1 VWYLHVR
8 SRCAVKSPLRSKRDT
23 NTFSQEKARIGR
35 RINSLDSGQR
45 LLLRREI
52 LADVTIIGGGL
63 AGCEAAWQAAE
74 LGCSVELW
82 EMRPVKETPA
92 HHTDSFAELVC
103 SNSMGNRSLETASG
117 LLKEELRRLGS
128 VILGCADAH
137 SVPAG
142 GALGVAREDFSWAVT
157 DAVHAHPN
165 IDVVRREATE
175 IPDAPTVVATG
186 PLTSDALVEKI
197 VALAGETLYFYDAAS
212 PIIHRESLD
221 DEVIYLASRYD
232 KGEAAYL
239 NCPMGREQYYAFVEE
254 LVTAELSPIK
264 NFEEDLYFEGC
275 LPVETIARRGPD
287 TLRFGPMKPVGLPD
301 PRSGAEPY
309 AVVQLRQDDA
319 EGRLFNM
326 VGFQTRLRWGEQRRV
341 FRTIP
346 GLEGADFAR
355 MGVMHRNTYLPSNR
369 MLEATMQIRA
379 ERTESSLFF
388 AGQLTGVEGYVE
400 STAMG
405 YVAGTNAAR
414 VARGQEPITLPRG
427 TMMGALAHYITTK
440 EGTLQPINSNWGL
453 VPAAPKRE
461 NGRRLGKPERR
472 QRQARMALALL
483 EEFVGTGIQA
493 AG

>member
-1 VWYLHVR
+1 
-8 SRCAVKSPLRSKRDT
+8 
-23 NTFSQEKARIGR
+23 
-35 RINSLDSGQR
+35 
-45 LLLRREI
+45 
-52 LADVTIIGGGL
+52 
-63 AGCEAAWQAAE
+63 
-74 LGCSVELW
+74 
-82 EMRPVKETPA
+82 MRPVKQTPA

-128 VILGCADAH
+128 VILRCADAH

-142 GALGVAREDFSWAVT
+142 GALGVAREDFSRAVT
-157 DAVHAHPN
+157 EAVHAHPN
-165 IDVVRREATE
+165 IEVVRGEATE
-175 IPDAPTVVATG
+175 IPDGPTVVATG

-221 DEVIYLASRYD
+221 DEVIYLASRYG

-239 NCPMGREQYYAFVEE
+239 NCPMTKEGYYAFVEQ
-254 LVTAELSPIK
+254 LAGAELSPIK
-264 NFEEDLYFEGC
+264 NFEEDMYFEGC
-275 LPVETIARRGPD
+275 LPVETIARRGVD
-287 TLRFGPMKPVGLPD
+287 TLRFGPMKPVGLSD
-301 PRSGAEPY
+301 PRSGTEPY

-326 VGFQTRLRWGEQRRV
+326 VGFQTRLKWGEQRRV

-369 MLEATMQIRA
+369 MLEATMRIRA
-379 ERTESSLFF
+379 ERTENPLFF

-414 VARGQEPITLPRG
+414 IARGQDPITPPRG

-472 QRQARMALALL
+472 QRQARMALAVL

>member
-1 VWYLHVR
+1 M
-8 SRCAVKSPLRSKRDT
+8 S
-23 NTFSQEKARIGR
+23 E
-35 RINSLDSGQR
+35 
-45 LLLRREI
+45 
-52 LADVTIIGGGL
+52 VTIIGGGL
-63 AGCEAAWQAAE
+63 AGSEAAWQAAE

-82 EMRPVKETPA
+82 EMRPVKQTPA
-92 HHTDSFAELVC
+92 HHTKDFAELVC
-103 SNSMGNRSLETASG
+103 SNSLGNRSLETASG

-128 VILGCADAH
+128 VILHCADANT
-137 SVPAG
+137 VPAG
-142 GALGVAREDFSWAVT
+142 GALGVAREDFSRAVT
-157 DAVHAHPN
+157 EAGHAHPN
-165 IDVVRREATE
+165 IEVLRREATD
-175 IPDAPTVVATG
+175 IPEGPTVIATG
-186 PLTSDALVEKI
+186 PLTSDKLVKKIEALS
-197 VALAGETLYFYDAAS
+197 GETLYFYDAAS
-212 PIIHRESLD
+212 PIIHHDSLD
-221 DEVIYLASRYD
+221 DGVIYRASRYG

-239 NCPMGREQYYAFVEE
+239 NCPMNREQYYAFVED
-254 LVTAELSPIK
+254 LAAAELSPIK
-264 NFEEDLYFEGC
+264 NFEEDMYFEGC

-301 PRSGAEPY
+301 PHTEEEPY

-319 EGRLFNM
+319 EGRLFNI
-326 VGFQTRLRWGEQRRV
+326 VGFQTRLKWGEQRRV

-369 MLEATMQIRA
+369 MLEATMRIR
-379 ERTESSLFF
+379 RDLSQRPLFF

-405 YVAGTNAAR
+405 LIAGTNAAR
-414 VARGQEPITLPRG
+414 LAQSEEPITMPRG

-461 NGRRLGKPERR
+461 SGRRLGKPERR
-472 QRQARMALALL
+472 ARQARIALATL
-483 EEFVGTGIQA
+483 EGFMSARVKA

>member
-1 VWYLHVR
+1 M
-8 SRCAVKSPLRSKRDT
+8 P
-23 NTFSQEKARIGR
+23 E
-35 RINSLDSGQR
+35 
-45 LLLRREI
+45 
-52 LADVTIIGGGL
+52 VTVLGGGL

-74 LGCSVELW
+74 LGCQVELW
-82 EMRPVKETPA
+82 EMRPTRETPA
-92 HHTDSFAELVC
+92 HHTQDFAELVC

-128 VILGCADAH
+128 VILRCAEAH

-142 GALGVAREDFSWAVT
+142 GALGVAREDFARAVT
-157 DAVHAHPN
+157 EAVHAHPE
-165 IDVVRREATE
+165 IEVLRKEATE
-175 IPDAPTVVATG
+175 IPGGPTVIATG

-197 VALAGETLYFYDAAS
+197 EALSGETLYFYDAAS
-212 PIIHRESLD
+212 PIIHRDSLD
-221 DEVIYLASRYD
+221 EEVVYLASRYG

-239 NCPMGREQYYAFVEE
+239 NCPMSTEQYYAFVEE
-254 LVTAELSPIK
+254 LAAAELSPIK
-264 NFEEDLYFEGC
+264 NFEEDMYFEGC
-275 LPVETIARRGPD
+275 LPVETIARRGPE

-301 PRSGAEPY
+301 PRTGEEPF

-319 EGRLFNM
+319 EGRLFNI

-369 MLEATMQIRA
+369 MLEATMRIRGDLG
-379 ERTESSLFF
+379 EQPLYF

-405 YVAGTNAAR
+405 YIAGTNAAR
-414 VARGQEPITLPRG
+414 TACGEEPVTMPRG
-427 TMMGALAHYITTK
+427 TMVGALAHYITTK

-461 NGRRLGKPERR
+461 EGRRLGKPERR
-472 QRQARMALALL
+472 RRQAQMALAALDGFL
-483 EEFVGTGIQA
+483 GVGSRAVG
-493 AG
+493 

>member
-1 VWYLHVR
+1 V
-8 SRCAVKSPLRSKRDT
+8 P
-23 NTFSQEKARIGR
+23 
-35 RINSLDSGQR
+35 
-45 LLLRREI
+45 
-52 LADVTIIGGGL
+52 DVTVIGGGL
-63 AGCEAAWQAAE
+63 AGSEAAWQAAE

-82 EMRPVKETPA
+82 EMRPAKRTPA

-128 VILGCADAH
+128 VILRCADAH
-137 SVPAG
+137 AVPAG
-142 GALGVAREDFSWAVT
+142 GALGVAREDFSRAVT
-157 DAVHAHPN
+157 ETVSDHHN
-165 IDVVRREATE
+165 IEVVRKEAAE
-175 IPDAPTVVATG
+175 LPAGPAVIATG

-197 VALAGETLYFYDAAS
+197 ERLSGETLYFYDAAS
-212 PIIHRESLD
+212 PIIHRDSLD
-221 DEVIYLASRYD
+221 ERAIYRASRYG

-239 NCPMGREQYYAFVEE
+239 NCPMGREQYYAFVGD
-254 LVTAELSPIK
+254 LATAELSPIK
-264 NFEEDLYFEGC
+264 NFEEDMYFEGC
-275 LPVETIARRGPD
+275 LPVETIARRGPE

-301 PRSGAEPY
+301 PRTGELPF

-346 GLEGADFAR
+346 GLQGADFAR

-369 MLEATMQIRA
+369 MLEATMRIRGDLG
-379 ERTESSLFF
+379 EKPLFF

-400 STAMG
+400 STAVG
-405 YVAGTNAAR
+405 YIAGTNAAR
-414 VARGQEPITLPRG
+414 SARGGDPVTMPRA
-427 TMMGALAHYITTK
+427 TMIGALAHYITTK

-472 QRQARMALALL
+472 QRQARMALAAL
-483 EEFVGTGIQA
+483 EEFVGSGTRAVG
-493 AG
+493 